1 MTLDDPLSGYEAEHV
16 AALAAPAVLR
26 PWFAEYV
33 PGARDAPLV
42 VKYLSGGQSNE
53 VFEVRQGERRWVLRR
68 PSATALE
75 RADEGMRREHRVL
88 RALDGTPV
96 PHPSPVAL
104 CEDPTVIGSVFYVML
119 HLDGFVPVD
128 PLPSPFD
135 EDADARHDL
144 AWSVID
150 ALAALHAVDWRAA
163 GLEGFGRPEGFLARQ
178 VVRWRSQLDRYRT
191 RELPGIE
198 VVERW
203 LQGNVPDEQPPAI
216 MHGDF
221 HLGNLIAGHDL
232 PAHLE
237 GIVDWENTT
246 IGDPLL
252 DVGYLLSTWPDPDH
266 PASLN
271 ARIAFRDG
279 VPTRQEMLARYGE
292 VSGRDLSAIDF
303 YDVLSQ
309 YKLACMLEGIYAR
322 QRETPFADT
331 STIAA
336 YVPSLIERARATVA
350 GHR

>member
-1 MTLDDPLSGYEAEHV
+1 MTLDDPLSGYDAEHV

-26 PWFAEYV
+26 PWFAEFV

-42 VKYLSGGQSNE
+42 IRYLTGGQSNE
-53 VFEVRQGERRWVLRR
+53 VFEVRQGETRWVLRR

-88 RALDGTPV
+88 TALDGTPV
-96 PHPSPVAL
+96 PHPAPVAL
-104 CEDPTVIGSVFYVML
+104 CEDPTVIGSVFYVME

-135 EDADARHDL
+135 VDADERRAL
-144 AWSVID
+144 VWAVID

-178 VVRWRSQLDRYRT
+178 VVRWRSQLDHYRT
-191 RELPGIE
+191 RELPGME

-203 LQGNVPDEQPPAI
+203 LQANIPPEQAPSI

-221 HLGNLIAGHDL
+221 HLGNVVAAHDV

-237 GIVDWENTT
+237 GIVDWENAT

-252 DVGYLLSTWPDPDH
+252 DVGYLLSTWPDPERPDTTNGRLALH
-266 PASLN
+266 P
-271 ARIAFRDG
+271 G
-279 VPTRQEMLARYGE
+279 VPTRSEMLARYAS
-292 VSGRDLSAIDF
+292 VSGRDLSSIDF

-322 QRETPFADT
+322 QRQTQYHDT
-331 STIAA
+331 STIAS
-336 YVPSLIERARATVA
+336 YVLTLIDRARTTIVA
-350 GHR
+350 HR